1 MSFSLFLSRFLV
13 PSHQEYLLVEAQGVP
28 AAATTVEVAVPVL
41 ATLYRV
47 CVATPL
53 AALGALIPTIALL
66 LIFR

>member
-1 MSFSLFLSRFLV
+1 M
-13 PSHQEYLLVEAQGVP
+13 P